1 MGGVCGQLSGEET
14 VFGGMKGHLEEMG
27 ELTARD

>member
-14 VFGGMKGHLEEMG
+14 VFGGMKGHLEEME